1 MYKLKTNP
9 WIHQWK
15 ALDYV
20 MTHSQAALFTDM
32 GSGKT
37 KVMVDMVENRGF
49 GLVLIVTTKKSCA
62 VWEDQFK
69 VHSEINPEFVYNV
82 SEILSADKV
91 AILKEK
97 ALRNKSRALRGV
109 IIVNYD
115 SVWREPFKDFLLSL
129 NLDCVICDESHKM
142 KSAGGKASMFLAR
155 LGKRVPY
162 RYIMSGT
169 PASEAPTDIY
179 GQYRFLKPDI
189 FGTNFGRF
197 KDRYLNYDRQ
207 KMAFC
212 GYPILVKSHPY
223 LNMDEWADKIY
234 SCAFYIE
241 VNQDLPEITHRYVE
255 QPISLKA
262 QKIYKEFNKEG
273 VYIDED
279 GVLET
284 NNILAKM
291 TGLQQILS
299 GYLTLETENFTSIEK
314 VQIDTT
320 KADILEEILT
330 NISYNERVVVFAKY
344 RKDFDLIQ
352 SVCKKLRRSYGE
364 ISGQYDDYSKW
375 KKGSINVVAV
385 QYSSG
390 AESIDLT
397 ESKYCVYYSH
407 THSYGQYLQSV
418 KRIHRPG
425 QKRPVIYYHI
435 ISTVKGVE
443 TVDEKIQKALEM
455 KMSLVEYVK
464 EKGSS

>member
-1 MYKLKTNP
+1 MYCLKTDP

-20 MTHSQAALFTDM
+20 MTHDQAALFTDM

-37 KVMVDMVENRGF
+37 KVMIDMIENRGF

-69 VHSEINPEFVYNV
+69 VHSEISPEFVYNV
-82 SEILSADKV
+82 SEILSVDKV
-91 AILKEK
+91 TFLKKK
-97 ALRNKSRALRGV
+97 AGRDKSGVLRGV
-109 IIVNYD
+109 IVVNYD
-115 SVWREPFKDFLLSL
+115 SVWREPFKDFLLNL
-129 NLDCVICDESHKM
+129 DLDCVICDESHKM

-155 LGKRVPY
+155 LGKKVHY

-179 GQYRFLKPDI
+179 GQYRFLRPDI

-207 KMAFC
+207 RMAFC
-212 GYPILVKSHPY
+212 GYPVLVKSHPY
-223 LNMDEWADKIY
+223 LNMDEWVDKIY
-234 SCAFYIE
+234 SCAFYVE
-241 VNQDLPEITHRYVE
+241 VDQDLPEMTHRYIE
-255 QPISLKA
+255 QPISAKA
-262 QKIYKEFNKEG
+262 QKVYKDFDKEG
-273 VYIDED
+273 VYVGKD

-284 NNILAKM
+284 NNILAKA

-299 GYLTLETENFTSIEK
+299 GYLTLETENFTAVEK

-320 KADILEEILT
+320 KSDVLEEILT
-330 NISYNERVVVFAKY
+330 NIAYDERVVVFAKY

-352 SVCKKLRRSYGE
+352 DVCKKLKRSYGE
-364 ISGQYDDYSKW
+364 ISGQRDDYAKW
-375 KKGSINVVAV
+375 KKGSVNVVAV

-390 AESIDLT
+390 SESIDLT
-397 ESKYCVYYSH
+397 ESRYCVYYSH
-407 THSYGQYLQSV
+407 THSYGQYSQSI
-418 KRIHRPG
+418 KRTHRPG
-425 QKRPVIYYHI
+425 QKSSVTYYHI
-435 ISTVKGVE
+435 VSTVKGVE
-443 TVDEKIQKALEM
+443 TVDEKIQKALKM

-464 EKGSS
+464 RKGSL

>member
-9 WIHQWK
+9 WMHQWK

-37 KVMVDMVENRGF
+37 KVMIDMVENRGF
-49 GLVLIVTTKKSCA
+49 NLILVVTTKKSCN
-62 VWEDQFK
+62 VWEEQFQ
-69 VHSEINPEFVYNV
+69 VHSEISSDLVYNV
-82 SEILSADKV
+82 SKLSSAGKV
-91 AILKEK
+91 TILKEK

-129 NLDCVICDESHKM
+129 NLDCIICDESHKM

-179 GQYRFLKPDI
+179 GQYRFLKPNI

-212 GYPILVKSHPY
+212 GYPILVKSRPY

-241 VNQDLPEITHRYVE
+241 VNQDLPEMTHRYIE

-314 VQIDTT
+314 VQIDIT

-352 SVCKKLRRSYGE
+352 DVCKKLRRSYGE
-364 ISGQYDDYSKW
+364 ISGQHDDYSKW

-425 QKRPVIYYHI
+425 QKRPVTYYHI

-464 EKGSS
+464 EKGSL

>member
-1 MYKLKTNP
+1 MYSLKTNP

-37 KVMVDMVENRGF
+37 KVMIDMVGNRGF
-49 GLVLIVTTKKSCA
+49 NLILIVTTKKSCK
-62 VWEDQFK
+62 VWEEQFQ
-69 VHSEINPEFVYNV
+69 VHSEMSSDLVYNI
-82 SEILSADKV
+82 SKLSSAGKV
-91 AILKEK
+91 TLLKEK
-97 ALRNKSRALRGV
+97 ASRDKSGVLRGV

-115 SVWREPFKDFLLSL
+115 SVWREPFKDFLLNL
-129 NLDCVICDESHKM
+129 NLDCIICDESHKM

-155 LGKRVPY
+155 LGKRVSY

-179 GQYRFLKPDI
+179 GQYRFLRPDI

-223 LNMDEWADKIY
+223 LNMDEWVNKIY

-241 VNQDLPEITHRYVE
+241 VNQDLPEMTHRYIE

-262 QKIYKEFNKEG
+262 QKVYKEFNKEG

-320 KADILEEILT
+320 KADTLEEILT

-352 SVCKKLRRSYGE
+352 DVCKKLKRSYGE
-364 ISGQYDDYSKW
+364 ISGQCDDYSKW
-375 KKGSINVVAV
+375 KKGSINVIAV

-425 QKRPVIYYHI
+425 QKRPVTYYHI
-435 ISTVKGVE
+435 VSTVKDIE

-464 EKGSS
+464 EKGSL